1 MVSVELTS
9 SRFGGRG
16 RDRNRGGSGIGDD
29 GSTGSGTFAMIVI
42 VVEFASSGLGRW
54 GRDGS
59 TVVMIV
65 FFVVVVFLCL
75 SSNKPWGGCDSR
87 SDQSVSRRG

>member
-1 MVSVELTS
+1 MIMVSVEFTS

-16 RDRNRGGSGIGDD
+16 RDRNRGGSGNGGD
-29 GSTGSGTFAMIVI
+29 GSTGRGTFAM
-42 VVEFASSGLGRW
+42 VVVVVKLASGGLGRW
-54 GRDGS
+54 GRDIS

-65 FFVVVVFLCL
+65 FFVVVIFLCL

-87 SDQSVSRRG
+87 SDQSVS